1 MSRGYISV
9 DTTVEVDAEDLI
21 DELEDLGY
29 TVIKG
34 REKGKA
40 VFHPVTEAIEILE
53 EQNCPVEIVDHIRD
67 HFWLSLISPE
77 LKAQLFEVLK
87 KDMAVKQ

>member
-34 REKGKA
+34 REK
-40 VFHPVTEAIEILE
+40 
-53 EQNCPVEIVDHIRD
+53 
-67 HFWLSLISPE
+67 
-77 LKAQLFEVLK
+77 
-87 KDMAVKQ
+87 